1 MAEISIAIVD
11 DQNLF
16 RQSLA
21 LLVNSIEN
29 FTLVAECT
37 GGQAFIDTLKTFKIK
52 PDIAIID
59 MDMPGINGIGLNKYL
74 HVHHP
79 AIKVI
84 ILTVHA
90 NETLITQMIDG
101 GAASYLVKNCDK
113 DELLL
118 TINTVYKNG
127 FYFNADVIKALRNSA
142 NHRSNSQDILN
153 GMPIMLSKREGQ
165 VLNLICKEFNN
176 TEIAAELYLSVRTVE
191 GHRIALIN
199 KIKCRNTAGLV
210 LFALK
215 HRLVDIA
222 L

>member
-1 MAEISIAIVD
+1 MKEISIVIVD

-37 GGQAFIDTLKTFKIK
+37 GGQAFIDTLKTFNLK

-59 MDMPGINGIGLNKYL
+59 MDMPGMTGIELNKYL
-74 HVHHP
+74 HMHYP
-79 AIKVI
+79 TIKVI

-90 NETLITQMIDG
+90 NETLITQMIDA
-101 GAASYLVKNCDK
+101 GAASYLMKNCDK

-118 TINTVYKNG
+118 TINTVHKNG
-127 FYFNADVIKALRNSA
+127 FYFNADVINALRNSA
-142 NHRSNSQDILN
+142 NHRASIQDAFNS
-153 GMPIMLSKREGQ
+153 MPITLTKREGQ

-176 TEIAAELYLSVRTVE
+176 IEIAAELYLSVRTIE
-191 GHRIALIN
+191 GHRNALIS
-199 KIKCRNTAGLV
+199 KVKCRNTAGLV
-210 LFALK
+210 LFAIK
-215 HRLVDIA
+215 HRLLDIA
-222 L
+222 I

>member
-1 MAEISIAIVD
+1 MTEISVAIVD

-21 LLVNSIEN
+21 LLVNSVEN
-29 FTLVAECT
+29 LKLIAECA
-37 GGQAFIDTLKTFKIK
+37 GGHAFIDTLKTFNIR

-59 MDMPGINGIGLNKYL
+59 MDMPGMNGIELNRYL
-74 HVHHP
+74 HIHHP
-79 AIKVI
+79 DIKVI

-90 NETLITQMIDG
+90 NETLIGQMINN
-101 GAASYLVKNCDK
+101 GAASYVMKNCDK

-127 FYFNADVIKALRNSA
+127 FYFNADVIKALRSSA
-142 NHRSNSQDILN
+142 SQRAKPVDLLN
-153 GMPIMLSKREGQ
+153 GLPIALSKRESQ
-165 VLNLICKEFNN
+165 VLNMICKEYNN
-176 TEIAAELYLSVRTVE
+176 AEIAAELYVSVRTVE
-191 GHRIALIN
+191 GHRTTLIN
-199 KIKCRNTAGLV
+199 KVKCRNTAGLV

-215 HRLVDIA
+215 HRLVDVP